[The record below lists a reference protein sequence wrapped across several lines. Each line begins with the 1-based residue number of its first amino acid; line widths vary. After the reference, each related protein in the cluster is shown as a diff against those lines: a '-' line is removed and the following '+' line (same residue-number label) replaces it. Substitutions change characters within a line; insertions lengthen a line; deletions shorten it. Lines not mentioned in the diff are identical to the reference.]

1 MLVKSQLYV
10 TTLDQTPV
18 GVFKKTIPKIIG
30 ILGEDLIF
38 TTVTVSLRAEDL
50 ITDQELKHI
59 KAKPSPV
66 EKGDELTQKLLD
78 KIRGNDNPVQCLLK
92 ICDVF
97 EESGNDTLKRE
108 GESMRS
114 KVSSKPQLL
123 IILSCLYLVL
133 KIPFCLHTQFM
144 FNSLLQTCCILSN
157 LLFI

>member
-10 TTLDQTPV
+10 TTLDKTPV
-18 GVFKKTIPKIIG
+18 GVFTKTIPKIIG
-30 ILGEDLIF
+30 TLGDEPLF
-38 TTVTVSLRAEDL
+38 TIVTASLRAEKL

-59 KAKPSPV
+59 KAKSAPAG
-66 EKGDELTQKLLD
+66 KGDEITQKLLD

-133 KIPFCLHTQFM
+133 KMPFCVHTQFM
-144 FNSLLQTCCILSN
+144 FNSLLQRCHILSN